1 MKKWTKSYW
10 KDKVKLINKNL
21 WFNSFSISS
30 AFTSFRWRL
39 RLIAFSIINLPF
51 VAHKNKA
58 SITEAFLQ
66 KIFKVAEKD
75 YSKILVIAQEET
87 NLQYSL
93 NKTNFQ
99 NKDMKASL
107 ISLKDFLEQ
116 RLINSK
122 DYKLKT
128 SKLAKIENSKLIA

>member
-1 MKKWTKSYW
+1 M
-10 KDKVKLINKNL
+10 
-21 WFNSFSISS
+21 
-30 AFTSFRWRL
+30 
-39 RLIAFSIINLPF
+39 
-51 VAHKNKA
+51 
-58 SITEAFLQ
+58 
-66 KIFKVAEKD
+66 EKD

-87 NLQYSL
+87 KLQYRL